1 MKNIKNKIV
10 RKKICYCRVSSIG
23 QKEDLERQVNYMK
36 KHYPTYEIIKDIA
49 SGLNFKRKGLNKI
62 IKEAISGEIE
72 EIVVAYK
79 DRLSRFGY
87 DLIELLVVEYSKGK
101 ITVLNKR
108 EINSQEEIMEDLMQ
122 IMNVYVAKINGS
134 RKYSK
139 NIKKNV

>member
-1 MKNIKNKIV
+1 
-10 RKKICYCRVSSIG
+10 
-23 QKEDLERQVNYMK
+23 
-36 KHYPTYEIIKDIA
+36 
-49 SGLNFKRKGLNKI
+49 
-62 IKEAISGEIE
+62 
-72 EIVVAYK
+72 
-79 DRLSRFGY
+79 
-87 DLIELLVVEYSKGK
+87 VVEYSKGK

>member
-36 KHYPTYEIIKDIA
+36 EHYPTYEIIKDIG

>member
-1 MKNIKNKIV
+1 M
-10 RKKICYCRVSSIG
+10 KKICYCRVSSIG

-139 NIKKNV
+139 NIKKKCVR